1 MGEMTMSLHE
11 LMFVNSDAT
20 PKVSAVHVSLA
31 SVPAIMAWYG
41 GYYAGDRYTVSL
53 DGKRIEKDRNGE
65 MLGHIEASK
74 EEGNDR

>member
-1 MGEMTMSLHE
+1 MGEMKKGFHE

-20 PKVSAVHVSLA
+20 PKVSAVHVSLD

-53 DGKRIEKDRNGE
+53 DGKRIQKDLNGE
-65 MLGHIEASK
+65 VLGHIE
-74 EEGNDR
+74 